1 MGDMSQDAWIF
12 IWMYVDLV
20 YQLESLVYYNMRLCA
35 LIFHFLFFFEFFMLI
50 WISVKPK
57 FDQHLNKFETWKW
70 KTKPGSFLVTPK
82 WSFCE
87 VLENFMFQI
96 QNLFSSLQ
104 ETQFETGRYEPRYMN
119 FHLNVC
125 RPCLSTWIISI
136 WHYKT
141 MCVGFTFFWCF
152 MNILCIFEF
161 RSNLGLTNI

>member
-1 MGDMSQDAWIF
+1 MRWI
-12 IWMYVDLV
+12 Y
-20 YQLESLVYYNMRLCA
+20 
-35 LIFHFLFFFEFFMLI
+35 IFLMFYEYLMHI
-50 WISVKPK
+50 WISVKPR

-96 QNLFSSLQ
+96 QNHFSSLQ
-104 ETQFETGRYEPRYMN
+104 KTQFENGRYEPRCMN

-125 RPCLSTWIISI
+125 RPCLSTWIVSI

-141 MCVGFTFFWCF
+141 MCIGFSIFWFFLNF
-152 MNILCIFEF
+152 LCSFEF
-161 RSNLGLTNI
+161 RSNLSLTNI